1 MCCAEGTSVLTETN
15 FPVLFGWIS
24 RMKEVEAVKKVALP
38 DSAHFAFYK
47 EYIETQKHNYAAA
60 DISGKGITVYAK
72 QQ

>member
-1 MCCAEGTSVLTETN
+1 
-15 FPVLFGWIS
+15 
-24 RMKEVEAVKKVALP
+24 MKEVEAVKKVALP